1 MVYKLLL
8 DQITLLVTLLDPNA
22 PLTFLEAFYLGN
34 GTIAF
39 TKLGDELIAK
49 GGVMSQFRFRRSG
62 HLTQSPDS

>member
-49 GGVMSQFRFRRSG
+49 GGGNVTVQVSTFW
-62 HLTQSPDS
+62 SPDTVT